1 MMNVSKKR
9 SPSYPRISLIRALD
23 MVGRVYEAAFDS
35 AIDTETALKL
45 MGFQGQSGPST
56 AALASIKQ
64 YGLIEGRDRA
74 IKVTPL
80 AIRILHP
87 SNDEEK
93 NSGLREAATNPRF
106 YGDVEKQFG
115 GRIPGDQVLKSQLVR
130 SYGFNP
136 NGADDFIRVLKE
148 NRAFMETPERVEEMP
163 AIDREDSTSNSALVV
178 NRSPLN
184 VPHAMGRSPS
194 QLGLNGEESLRFRVS
209 PDCVVSILFS
219 GPVSRH
225 AIDKSIQY
233 LELAKENY
241 PDAPKE

>member
-1 MMNVSKKR
+1 LAVSKKR
-9 SPSYPRISLIRALD
+9 SPSYPRISLVRALD
-23 MVGRVYEAAFDS
+23 MVEKVYQAAFDS
-35 AIDTETALKL
+35 PIDTETSLKL

-64 YGLIEGRDRA
+64 YGLIEGRDQA

-87 SNDEEK
+87 SNEEEK
-93 NSGLREAATNPRF
+93 TLGLREAASNPRF
-106 YGDVEKQFG
+106 YSDIEKQFG

-130 SYGFNP
+130 SHGFNP

-148 NRAFMETPERVEEMP
+148 NRAFMEMPERAEEVP
-163 AIDREDSTSNSALVV
+163 TSEREDSTSQSFL
-178 NRSPLN
+178 
-184 VPHAMGRSPS
+184 GRSRPIQNPAS
-194 QLGLNGEESLRFRVS
+194 VSSAQVGSTGEESLRFRVS
-209 PDCVVSILFS
+209 PECVVSIFFS

-225 AIDKSIQY
+225 AIEKSIQY

-241 PDAPKE
+241 SDAPND